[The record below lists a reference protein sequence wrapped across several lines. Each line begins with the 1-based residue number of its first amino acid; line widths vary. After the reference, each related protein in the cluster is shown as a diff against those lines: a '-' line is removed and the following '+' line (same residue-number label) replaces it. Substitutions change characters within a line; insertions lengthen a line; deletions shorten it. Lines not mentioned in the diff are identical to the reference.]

1 MNEYDFTDKT
11 SQDII
16 TAYQSERDDGN
27 YADVMKQYK
36 DPATKYAFYVLEQ
49 KVQTAESI
57 KLWAFRH
64 LQDLRRSLDNSS
76 DFDYYYNLQRARNIV
91 QFAAL
96 CPNPDDGHPT
106 PLALWQL
113 AILCEIEGWRN
124 KQDDTAR
131 FSDVIVSDGRT
142 NGKNY
147 L

>member
-16 TAYQSERDDGN
+16 TAYQSERDNGN

-64 LQDLRRSLDNSS
+64 LQDLRRSLDDSS

-96 CPNPDDGHPT
+96 CPNPDSGQPT
-106 PLALWQL
+106 PLALWKL

-124 KQDDTAR
+124 KQDNTP
-131 FSDVIVSDGRT
+131 
-142 NGKNY
+142 
-147 L
+147 